1 MARTIGRPLLGAI
14 FVVSGLDVLAHPEG
28 RAKAAKPVVD
38 TLAGVIP
45 FVPADPVAAVTVNG
59 LVHVGAG
66 AMLAA
71 GIMPRLAAAALAASM
86 VPTTMAGH
94 RFWEHEEPAQRAQQ
108 RVHFLKNT
116 AILGG
121 LLIAALENRRRTPLE
136 PRPQPPAKRLRLGFG
151 SGG

>member
-1 MARTIGRPLLGAI
+1 MGIARTLARPLLGAI

-38 TLAGVIP
+38 AVAGVIP
-45 FVPADPVAAVTVNG
+45 FAPADPVTAVTVNA

-71 GIMPRLAAAALAASM
+71 GILPRLSALALATSM

-94 RFWEHEEPAQRAQQ
+94 RFWEHEDPSQRAQQ

-116 AILGG
+116 AIMGG
-121 LLIAALENRRRTPLE
+121 LLIAA
-136 PRPQPPAKRLRLGFG
+136 FD
-151 SGG
+151 

>member
-1 MARTIGRPLLGAI
+1 MRIARTLARPLLGSI

-38 TLAGVIP
+38 TIADVIP
-45 FVPADPVAAVTVNG
+45 FVPADPVTAVTVNA

-66 AMLAA
+66 TMLAA
-71 GIMPRLAAAALAASM
+71 GILPRLSALALATSM

-94 RFWEHEEPAQRAQQ
+94 RFWEHHDPAQRAQQ

-116 AILGG
+116 AIMGG
-121 LLIAALENRRRTPLE
+121 LLIAALD
-136 PRPQPPAKRLRLGFG
+136 
-151 SGG
+151 